1 MTKFVAEVTVGKR
14 DRLVTLRIPAG
25 NTIAPSLNQV
35 TVSFDGQTSQHHREP
50 ISSTVLEYHPMPGTH
65 RLEIDF
71 GGPMPAATII
81 LPEQTT
87 AIISPIPALH
97 DDATGMLSTAGHIW
111 NPAKPPRQ
119 LTQLVS
125 SLFAHNTHL
134 VALSGTFAGL
144 TALTEVPESLFFP
157 LIYARTFTGVFALS
171 GLTHVSRQLF
181 TANLQAEDFSE
192 AFMGCKSLHSIPAG
206 LFSTNTHARI
216 FDRTFAESTLGEVP
230 AALFSNVAKRGS
242 FVETFARTQV
252 KHVPEGLMTDTEP
265 VNIDGMFEPAERLPH
280 DPMNIKAAPVFSQ
293 DFFDATRL
301 ATGVPT
307 KRARF

>member
-1 MTKFVAEVTVGKR
+1 MTKFVAEITVGKR

-25 NTIAPSLNQV
+25 NTIAPSLRQV
-35 TVSFDGQTSQHHREP
+35 SVTFDGETSHHHREP

-71 GGPMPAATII
+71 GGPMPAATLI

-87 AIISPIPALH
+87 AIISPIPALYN
-97 DDATGMLSTAGHIW
+97 DATGMLSTAGHIW
-111 NPAKPPRQ
+111 NPIKPPRQ
-119 LTQLVS
+119 LTHLVS

-171 GLTHVSRQLF
+171 GLAHVSRQLF

-192 AFMGCKSLHSIPAG
+192 DYIYACK
-206 LFSTNTHARI
+206 
-216 FDRTFAESTLGEVP
+216 
-230 AALFSNVAKRGS
+230 
-242 FVETFARTQV
+242 
-252 KHVPEGLMTDTEP
+252 TDTDKYAKEVENKYSNHITGQPEP
-265 VNIDGMFEPAERLPH
+265 RFSLKHLVKETNGVKKTIMLYILPLNDEEQIHFTGGKFVTPEEIEMNSAQYSSFLKEEIDHLNIVTQMWEEF
-280 DPMNIKAAPVFSQ
+280 K
-293 DFFDATRL
+293 
-301 ATGVPT
+301 
-307 KRARF
+307 

>member
-216 FDRTFAESTLGEVP
+216 FDRTFAESALGEVP

-242 FVETFARTQV
+242 FC
-252 KHVPEGLMTDTEP
+252 
-265 VNIDGMFEPAERLPH
+265 
-280 DPMNIKAAPVFSQ
+280 
-293 DFFDATRL
+293 
-301 ATGVPT
+301 
-307 KRARF
+307 

>member
-144 TALTEVPESLFFP
+144 TALTEVPESLF
-157 LIYARTFTGVFALS
+157 
-171 GLTHVSRQLF
+171 SRLF
-181 TANLQAEDFSE
+181 TQEPSP
-192 AFMGCKSLHSIPAG
+192 AF
-206 LFSTNTHARI
+206 
-216 FDRTFAESTLGEVP
+216 
-230 AALFSNVAKRGS
+230 
-242 FVETFARTQV
+242 
-252 KHVPEGLMTDTEP
+252 
-265 VNIDGMFEPAERLPH
+265 LP
-280 DPMNIKAAPVFSQ
+280 
-293 DFFDATRL
+293 
-301 ATGVPT
+301 
-307 KRARF
+307 

>member
-1 MTKFVAEVTVGKR
+1 MTKFVAEITVGKR

-25 NTIAPSLNQV
+25 NTIAPSLRQV
-35 TVSFDGQTSQHHREP
+35 SVTFDGETSHHHREP

-71 GGPMPAATII
+71 GGPMPAATLI

-87 AIISPIPALH
+87 AIISPIPALYN
-97 DDATGMLSTAGHIW
+97 DATGMLSTAGHIW
-111 NPAKPPRQ
+111 NPIKPPRQ
-119 LTQLVS
+119 LTHLVS

-171 GLTHVSRQLF
+171 GLAHVSRQLF

-192 AFMGCKSLHSIPAG
+192 AFRRRFTASPGSFPQLRKRTSLRQRKKPRRSNKINKSILNHGGKSKWLLKTLQASLRQSRSF
-206 LFSTNTHARI
+206 LFSSLRI
-216 FDRTFAESTLGEVP
+216 SYLRSRKNSVY
-230 AALFSNVAKRGS
+230 
-242 FVETFARTQV
+242 
-252 KHVPEGLMTDTEP
+252 PEL
-265 VNIDGMFEPAERLPH
+265 
-280 DPMNIKAAPVFSQ
+280 SW
-293 DFFDATRL
+293 
-301 ATGVPT
+301 
-307 KRARF
+307 

>member
-1 MTKFVAEVTVGKR
+1 MTKFVAEITVGKR

-25 NTIAPSLNQV
+25 NTIAPSLRQV
-35 TVSFDGQTSQHHREP
+35 SVTFDGETSHHHREP

-71 GGPMPAATII
+71 GGPMPAATLI

-87 AIISPIPALH
+87 AIISPIPALYN
-97 DDATGMLSTAGHIW
+97 DATGMLSTAGHIW
-111 NPAKPPRQ
+111 NPIKPPRQ
-119 LTQLVS
+119 LTHLVS

-171 GLTHVSRQLF
+171 GLAHVSRQLF

-192 AFMGCKSLHSIPAG
+192 AFMGCKMLHTIPAE

-216 FDRTFAESTLGEVP
+216 FDRTFAESALGDVP
-230 AALFSNVAKRGS
+230 ATLFANIAKRGS

-252 KHVPEGLMTDTEP
+252 RRVPESLMNGTEP
-265 VNIDGMFEPAERLPH
+265 LNVDGMFEPAQTLEH
-280 DPMNIKAAPVFSQ
+280 DPMNIKAAADLPQ
-293 DFFDATRL
+293 DFFEATRT
-301 ATGVPT
+301 AAGVPT
-307 KRARF
+307 KRISF